1 MTCSEVQEVLPELLD
16 VPVEGRYPAE
26 FQSHLRDCADCSEL
40 ISDLKS
46 ISGEARHLAAT
57 DEPSPLLWLRIAA
70 QLRSEG
76 VIRDQQSEFAGHEL
90 YRPSLNP
97 NPQPWWKLSW
107 VVPVAAVVLV
117 AGTYVMKHQ
126 SAPVVAERN
135 SVSSPAPK
143 QNPAPVPGPEGPA
156 ATASDASEVTA
167 GNTVSSPRVSTR
179 DNTARLAQDRT
190 RMEESAPS
198 PADEQFLSVVSS
210 HAPAMKTTYEKQLQ
224 VVNADIRE
232 TQAYVDQNPGDADAR
247 QHLMDAYQ
255 QKALL
260 YQIGLDRIQ

>member
-1 MTCSEVQEVLPELLD
+1 
-16 VPVEGRYPAE
+16 
-26 FQSHLRDCADCSEL
+26 
-40 ISDLKS
+40 
-46 ISGEARHLAAT
+46 
-57 DEPSPLLWLRIAA
+57 
-70 QLRSEG
+70 

-107 VVPVAAVVLV
+107 LVPVAAVVLV
-117 AGTYVMKHQ
+117 AGTYVIKHQ
-126 SAPVVAERN
+126 PAPIVAERKA
-135 SVSSPAPK
+135 VSSPATS
-143 QNPAPVPGPEGPA
+143 QNLTSVPGQVAPA
-156 ATASDASEVTA
+156 ATPSEAPEVTA
-167 GNTVSSPRVSTR
+167 ANKVSPPKVSAG